1 MTVEEYMSLPLN
13 MDILIKYSYKDEY
26 FNEVCSGYYVV
37 KKKNEGPDHYGKYTL
52 TEALGEE
59 YGEWNIEEVED
70 WAYCSELD
78 SFFEERKQRRESIL
92 SMKYENEKEDD
103 IEWEK

>member
-13 MDILIKYSYKDEY
+13 TDILIKYSYKDEY

-37 KKKNEGPDHYGKYTL
+37 NKQNEGPDHYGRYML
-52 TEALGEE
+52 VEADGEQ
-59 YGEWNIEEVED
+59 YAEWNIEDVED

-78 SFFEERKQRRESIL
+78 KFFEERKQQKEAG
-92 SMKYENEKEDD
+92 NE
-103 IEWEK
+103 IEV

>member
-13 MDILIKYSYKDEY
+13 TDILIKYSYKDEY
-26 FNEVCSGYYVV
+26 FNKVCSGYYVV
-37 KKKNEGPDHYGKYTL
+37 KRRNEGPNYYGEYTL
-52 TEALGEE
+52 TEAMGEV
-59 YGEWNIEEVED
+59 YAEWNIEDVED

-78 SFFEERKQRRESIL
+78 SFFEGRKQRREGKL
-92 SMKYENEKEDD
+92 SKKCEDEKEDD